1 MDGPSS
7 NHIVAE
13 AALEAWAGVWG
24 RTGPPQ
30 EPTAIHD
37 ARELLAPPGLEQLSG
52 EPLPPPTG
60 DALRKAACSQRGR
73 GCGLDHWTREG
84 VRVLPKAAYQ
94 ALAEV
99 CRVVEEEGAFPPEG
113 RGTIAVRL
121 SKGKRDAALLQRNL
135 GLLPRIYRIWV
146 HGRTPAGGSQWS
158 RESGHDWAWGSGSGR
173 GSPDA
178 AWQAALQ
185 AETALIWGR
194 SYGGV
199 LYDCCQCYE
208 RVPLRVAAGSS
219 AKARSPVRLARAAL
233 AQNAAPRAVRTAGA
247 NSSWQS
253 CLGGLV
259 VGCGFAGYIL
269 RCVLA
274 ARSQR
279 YSEMPRKLR
288 SALWPMIATSRPKD
302 PRRFVAR
309 GLAAATAAWKRG
321 IENISGEFNVEK
333 TVALVNR
340 PRARRAVAAALAE
353 FGVRTASVARD
364 LGGFGGSCAPQCHCP
379 GEAGAQHESQ
389 GEPACHHQGPA

>member
-1 MDGPSS
+1 M
-7 NHIVAE
+7 
-13 AALEAWAGVWG
+13 
-24 RTGPPQ
+24 
-30 EPTAIHD
+30 
-37 ARELLAPPGLEQLSG
+37 
-52 EPLPPPTG
+52 
-60 DALRKAACSQRGR
+60 
-73 GCGLDHWTREG
+73 
-84 VRVLPKAAYQ
+84 
-94 ALAEV
+94 
-99 CRVVEEEGAFPPEG
+99 
-113 RGTIAVRL
+113 
-121 SKGKRDAALLQRNL
+121 
-135 GLLPRIYRIWV
+135 
-146 HGRTPAGGSQWS
+146 
-158 RESGHDWAWGSGSGR
+158 
-173 GSPDA
+173 
-178 AWQAALQ
+178 
-185 AETALIWGR
+185 
-194 SYGGV
+194 
-199 LYDCCQCYE
+199 
-208 RVPLRVAAGSS
+208 
-219 AKARSPVRLARAAL
+219 
-233 AQNAAPRAVRTAGA
+233 
-247 NSSWQS
+247 
-253 CLGGLV
+253 
-259 VGCGFAGYIL
+259 GCGFAGYIL